1 MSYPASGRMLLRAVS
16 PERHILS
23 PPTSRAMRKLV
34 VAALVLAVAACAK
47 KDAAPADSPAA
58 AAPPPAPAALT
69 NADLAGTW
77 EGEGMPMNK
86 DSGVVRFTMMNT
98 ASDTGW
104 TMTFA
109 SGEKAKVSNVVIAG
123 DSVTST
129 AGPFKSQVRKGLTA
143 NVNST
148 FRVKD
153 GKLVG
158 VTHSKYSNGDTASFR
173 ITATKKP

>member
-1 MSYPASGRMLLRAVS
+1 
-16 PERHILS
+16 
-23 PPTSRAMRKLV
+23 MRKLAAA
-34 VAALVLAVAACAK
+34 AALVLAVACAK
-47 KDAAPADSPAA
+47 KDAAPDTAA
-58 AAPPPAPAALT
+58 AAAATPPAPVALT

-77 EGEGMPMNK
+77 EGEGMPMDK
-86 DSGVVRFTMMNT
+86 DSVVVRFTMMNT

-129 AGPFKSQVRKGLTA
+129 AGPFKSQVRKGVTA
-143 NVNST
+143 NVSSV

-158 VTHSKYSNGDTASFR
+158 TTHSKYSNGDTASFR
-173 ITATKKP
+173 ITAAKKP

>member
-1 MSYPASGRMLLRAVS
+1 MRRSLVTTAV
-16 PERHILS
+16 
-23 PPTSRAMRKLV
+23 
-34 VAALVLAVAACAK
+34 LVLALAACAK
-47 KDAAPADSPAA
+47 KETPATDSPAA
-58 AAPPPAPAALT
+58 ATPPAPVALT

-77 EGEGMPMNK
+77 DGEGMPMDK
-86 DSGVVRFTMMNT
+86 DSVVVRFTMMNT

-109 SGEKAKVSNVVIAG
+109 SGEKARVSNVVIAG

-129 AGPFKSQVRKGLTA
+129 AGPFKSQVRKGVTA
-143 NVNST
+143 NVSST

-173 ITATKKP
+173 ITATRKP